1 MNADAHKADAARL
14 KPSLVWYDYDVEVNT
29 LMLIDKSVSIRA
41 DQVSV
46 AE

>member
-1 MNADAHKADAARL
+1 MTDNAHKADAARL
-14 KPSLVWYDYDVEVNT
+14 KPSLVWADYDVEVNT